1 MDKGKVKIEVFVP
14 LGSCVC
20 NFAPF
25 MEKIG
30 RVTSR
35 FKDVTEVQM
44 KSSKSPE
51 ASKYGVQEM
60 GVVIDGKVK
69 LPASFDEKELED
81 AILKRGY
88 MVNSKFPNSRLNS
101 EKASKT

>member
-1 MDKGKVKIEVFVP
+1 MKKDKVKIEVFVP

-44 KSSKSPE
+44 KSNKSSE
-51 ASKYGVQEM
+51 ALKYGVQDM
-60 GVVIDGKVK
+60 GIVINGRSSSPKV
-69 LPASFDEKELED
+69 
-81 AILKRGY
+81 LK
-88 MVNSKFPNSRLNS
+88 SKNF
-101 EKASKT
+101 KTQYLRKRVRE

>member
-1 MDKGKVKIEVFVP
+1 MKKGRVKIEVFVP

-44 KSSKSPE
+44 KSNKSSE
-51 ASKYGVQEM
+51 ASKYGVQDM
-60 GVVIDGKVK
+60 GIVINGKVK
-69 LPASFDEKELED
+69 LSASFEEKQLED
-81 AILKRGY
+81 AILE
-88 MVNSKFPNSRLNS
+88 SRPS
-101 EKASKT
+101 G

>member
-1 MDKGKVKIEVFVP
+1 MVKIKKTKVKIEVFVP

-44 KSSKSPE
+44 KSNKSSE
-51 ASKYGVQEM
+51 ASRYGIQNM
-60 GVVIDGKVK
+60 GIVINGKIK
-69 LPASFDEKELED
+69 LSQNFEEKELQD
-81 AILKRGY
+81 AISQEER
-88 MVNSKFPNSRLNS
+88 SQQ
-101 EKASKT
+101 